1 MKRVFQLFLRFHL
14 FFYRFTGGRF
24 GSQVQGLQVLLLTSL
39 GRKTNRKRTTPLGY
53 FMDSDRYIIIASN
66 AGFDSHP
73 AWFHNLI
80 KNPRIMIEVGQQRL
94 QVEASIVESKKR
106 DLLWAKLVKL
116 APGYAGYERKTSR
129 VIPLMALQLLTSQ

>member
-1 MKRVFQLFLRFHL
+1 MKRVFQLLLRFHV

-53 FMDSDRYIIIASN
+53 FMDGDRYIITASN

-73 AWFHNLI
+73 AWFHTSD
-80 KNPRIMIEVGQQRL
+80 Q
-94 QVEASIVESKKR
+94 ESTHYDR
-106 DLLWAKLVKL
+106 SGTAEI
-116 APGYAGYERKTSR
+116 AGRSKHC
-129 VIPLMALQLLTSQ
+129 